1 MKQLWHLLHH
11 SDHVFAQV
19 IRYGLTG
26 GFVTLIAAG
35 IYWVLA
41 DPVGINPQLAN
52 VISWLFAV
60 GTGYMIHSRWSFKG
74 HGSTAS
80 EATITARF
88 LIVALIGLG
97 INSFWVQL
105 MIGWL
110 RGPDWWPV
118 PLLVFVTPV
127 LVFPLNRYWVFR

>member
-1 MKQLWHLLHH
+1 MKKLWHLLHH
-11 SDHVFAQV
+11 SDHLFAQV

-26 GFVTLIAAG
+26 GFVTLFAAG

-41 DPVGINPQLAN
+41 DPVGINPHIAN
-52 VISWLFAV
+52 IISWVFAV
-60 GTGYMIHSRWSFKG
+60 GVGYTIHSRWSFKG

-80 EATITARF
+80 EAAITTRF
-88 LIVALIGLG
+88 FVVALLGLG

-105 MIGWL
+105 MTGWL
-110 RGPDWWPV
+110 KGPDWWPV